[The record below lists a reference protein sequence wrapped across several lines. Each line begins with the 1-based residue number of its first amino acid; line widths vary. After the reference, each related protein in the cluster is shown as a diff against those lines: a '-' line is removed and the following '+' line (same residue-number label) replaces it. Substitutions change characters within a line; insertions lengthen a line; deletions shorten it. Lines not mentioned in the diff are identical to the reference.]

1 MKHPGKITREPPV
14 GGRPHSFRMGASP
27 VPRQEVGLM
36 SEETRLER
44 GLRTRARIFG
54 EEGEERRQAFAEA
67 SPAFAQFVTESVYG
81 DLYARDGI
89 DDKTRETV
97 ILSVLCAQG
106 RDREF
111 GYHAKAA
118 LRIGMTKEE
127 IQEIILIC
135 AIYAGAPNA
144 VGATD
149 ESLRVFKEFGV

>member
-1 MKHPGKITREPPV
+1 
-14 GGRPHSFRMGASP
+14 
-27 VPRQEVGLM
+27 M

-67 SPAFAQFVTESVYG
+67 SPAFAQFVTEAVYG

-89 DDKTRETV
+89 DDKMRETV
-97 ILSVLCAQG
+97 ILSVLCAMG

-118 LRIGMTKEE
+118 LRIGMTKED
-127 IQEIILIC
+127 IQEIIMVC

-149 ESLRVFKEFGV
+149 ESLRVFKEMGI

>member
-1 MKHPGKITREPPV
+1 M
-14 GGRPHSFRMGASP
+14 
-27 VPRQEVGLM
+27 
-36 SEETRLER
+36 
-44 GLRTRARIFG
+44 
-54 EEGEERRQAFAEA
+54 
-67 SPAFAQFVTESVYG
+67 
-81 DLYARDGI
+81 
-89 DDKTRETV
+89 

-149 ESLRVFKEFGV
+149 VSLQVFKELGV

>member
-1 MKHPGKITREPPV
+1 
-14 GGRPHSFRMGASP
+14 
-27 VPRQEVGLM
+27 M

-44 GLRTRARIFG
+44 GLRPRARIFG

-67 SPAFAQFVTESVYG
+67 SPAFAQFVTETVYG

-89 DDKTRETV
+89 DDKMRETV
-97 ILSVLCAQG
+97 ILSVLCALG

-127 IQEIILIC
+127 IQEIIMVC

-149 ESLRVFKEFGV
+149 VSLEVFKEFGV